1 MRRKAM
7 AVCLLGAVLLAG
19 CGSGGSAKGVK
30 TFTEPGTV
38 NGEVTSAKRNES
50 AVLIKAGG
58 AALINNAEL
67 SRKYAGKAGKADTAV
82 VLLEA
87 GKAVIKN
94 SNLTS
99 DAAGSAGILIGD
111 TAEVEIADTALSTAG
126 EQSPGIETR
135 GSGALYAWDNM
146 IGTTGNDSA
155 ALSVGKD
162 GSMTLSGGTFTA
174 TGEHAPA
181 VSASGKGWIN
191 AATLTAGNAEA
202 LTLEDG
208 AQLSL
213 YDCHVSGNMPE
224 PGGNQKNAA
233 VILRRA
239 ENSEANATAPQL
251 LLSGGTLRAQRGN
264 LFYVDAADA
273 SIVVKNVT
281 LAVDVSQGNLLLAS
295 NGAKSSLSAYGEMME
310 GHLVSEE
317 DASAAV
323 YLRDVTK
330 FTGDIQLTPGPG
342 KAEAPGIA
350 LYIDGTSI
358 WVVNG
363 NSTLRALYA
372 EGLVKD
378 DKGLDVTI
386 QGQDGTVYRKGKSA
400 YTVTVTGEYK
410 TSADF
415 RGAGTADEFSAH
427 AAERPESLR

>member
-251 LLSGGTLRAQRGN
+251 LLSGGTLRAQSLLCGRCGCVDCGEECHARGRCIAGQFAARLERRKEQSERLRRN
-264 LFYVDAADA
+264 DGRASGERGGCERCRLPPRCHKVYRRHSADA
-273 SIVVKNVT
+273 
-281 LAVDVSQGNLLLAS
+281 
-295 NGAKSSLSAYGEMME
+295 
-310 GHLVSEE
+310 
-317 DASAAV
+317 
-323 YLRDVTK
+323 
-330 FTGDIQLTPGPG
+330 GP
-342 KAEAPGIA
+342 
-350 LYIDGTSI
+350 
-358 WVVNG
+358 
-363 NSTLRALYA
+363 R
-372 EGLVKD
+372 
-378 DKGLDVTI
+378 
-386 QGQDGTVYRKGKSA
+386 
-400 YTVTVTGEYK
+400 
-410 TSADF
+410 
-415 RGAGTADEFSAH
+415 
-427 AAERPESLR
+427 

>member
-19 CGSGGSAKGVK
+19 CGGGGSAKGVK

-99 DAAGSAGILIGD
+99 NAAGSAGILIGD

-181 VSASGKGWIN
+181 VSASGG
-191 AATLTAGNAEA
+191 L
-202 LTLEDG
+202 D
-208 AQLSL
+208 
-213 YDCHVSGNMPE
+213 
-224 PGGNQKNAA
+224 
-233 VILRRA
+233 
-239 ENSEANATAPQL
+239 
-251 LLSGGTLRAQRGN
+251 QRG
-264 LFYVDAADA
+264 DSDGG
-273 SIVVKNVT
+273 
-281 LAVDVSQGNLLLAS
+281 QCG
-295 NGAKSSLSAYGEMME
+295 GA
-310 GHLVSEE
+310 H
-317 DASAAV
+317 
-323 YLRDVTK
+323 
-330 FTGDIQLTPGPG
+330 P
-342 KAEAPGIA
+342 
-350 LYIDGTSI
+350 
-358 WVVNG
+358 
-363 NSTLRALYA
+363 
-372 EGLVKD
+372 
-378 DKGLDVTI
+378 
-386 QGQDGTVYRKGKSA
+386 
-400 YTVTVTGEYK
+400 
-410 TSADF
+410 
-415 RGAGTADEFSAH
+415 
-427 AAERPESLR
+427 